1 MNRFINLRFFN
12 ILLIVLLIVLLN
24 YLKNVG
30 HTNTEIIKNLF
41 NKDWV
46 PKYSI
51 YIPEVIEIQK
61 ILEKNNIENFTFTK
75 NFLNK
80 NKLYVVNNSN
90 KYIYYRTITYSYPIL
105 FDENSK
111 NIVIRKSEAM
121 PNNCEVIEQGK
132 FISLVKNDGSDIT

>member
-61 ILEKNNIENFTFTK
+61 ILEKNNIENFTFTQ

-132 FISLVKNDGSDIT
+132 FISLVKC